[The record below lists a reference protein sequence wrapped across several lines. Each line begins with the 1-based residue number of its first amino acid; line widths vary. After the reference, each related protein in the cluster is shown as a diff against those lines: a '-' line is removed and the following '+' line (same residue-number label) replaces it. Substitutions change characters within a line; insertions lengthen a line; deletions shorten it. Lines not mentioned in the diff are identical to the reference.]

1 MTNDAALKERQIHW
15 QQWVDDHVAD
25 DVLEKAQ
32 KDFIRRK
39 DQLTLALTTMDRNTA
54 IDSAL
59 DMAISAGRHHG
70 YQAYANQCP
79 PGAEAFQ
86 RLFAISLRGFLLF
99 RTWGKHERTDPNF
112 PTHFEDSHMW
122 LWSLATVS
130 GAQKCSAWMGRRL
143 YNMFKAGA
151 IDSLPGDPEFNNF
164 YWVLARAFEKRMWP
178 TPDEL
183 PEGLGMYRPLFDHVE
198 DPGTFAQA
206 VMAHC
211 DESIARGVGGRPET
225 ECGYIYEYTP
235 WDLFAVDLWMFKTLR
250 EQITGHS
257 VSLDVDHPW
266 LTSPMSQLPKVT
278 DDIDNDVTRR
288 LCEAGKHWFGKD
300 WDPWPEIPLYGSFEG
315 EK

>member
-15 QQWVDDHVAD
+15 QKWVDDHVAD
-25 DVLEKAQ
+25 GVMDKAGKEYAWQ
-32 KDFIRRK
+32 EDR
-39 DQLTLALTTMDRNTA
+39 LALAATAMDRNSTVG
-54 IDSAL
+54 SAL

-70 YQAYANQCP
+70 YRAYADQRP
-79 PGAEAFQ
+79 PDTEAFQ
-86 RLFAISLRGFLLF
+86 RLFAITMRGLLLT
-99 RTWGKHERTDPNF
+99 RVWWRHESIDENFGTDA
-112 PTHFEDSHMW
+112 EKSHMW

-130 GAQKCSAWMGRRL
+130 GAQKCSAWLGRWL
-143 YNMFKAGA
+143 YNMFEAGT
-151 IDSLPGDPEFNNF
+151 IDSLPGDPEFTGF
-164 YWVLARAFEKRMWP
+164 YRVLARAFEKRMWP

-183 PEGLGMYRPLFDHVE
+183 PEGLGMYRPLFDHVD
-198 DPGTFAQA
+198 DPGAFAQA

-250 EQITGHS
+250 EQISGHS

-266 LTSPMSQLPKVT
+266 LTSPMSQLPNVT